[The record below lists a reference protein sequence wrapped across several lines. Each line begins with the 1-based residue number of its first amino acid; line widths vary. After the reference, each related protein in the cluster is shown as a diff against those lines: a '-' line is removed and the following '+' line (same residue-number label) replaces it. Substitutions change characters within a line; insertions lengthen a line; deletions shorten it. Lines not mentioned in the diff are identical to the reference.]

1 MRILMLTNT
10 FTPHV
15 GGVARSV
22 ETLSHE
28 LRKMGHR
35 VLVVAPEFEGRPED
49 EEDVVRVPAIQK
61 FNGSDFSLRLALPG
75 YLTDSLDE
83 FRPEIAHSH
92 HPFLMGDSAL
102 RIAAV
107 RDLPLLFTHH
117 TMYEQYTHYVPGDS
131 PALQRFVVQ
140 LSVGYANLT
149 NQVIAPS
156 ESVASILAERGVET
170 PISVIPTGV
179 DLSRFVSG
187 DRAGF
192 RAGLGIPPRALV
204 VGHVGRL
211 APEKNLRFLSRAVAR
226 FLSEKRQFDANEHAV
241 FLVVGSGPSAQEVE
255 GIFRQHGLSGR
266 LHLAGP
272 LEGRRL
278 ADAYHA
284 MDIFA
289 FASRS
294 ETQGMVL
301 TEAMAAGVPVVALD
315 APGAREVVHDRVDG
329 RLLPRED
336 SGAFTAALRWVASR
350 PPEERRK
357 LQAACRRT
365 ARSFSLEACAE
376 RVLYL
381 YERTRSTER
390 LPRAVGDNLWS
401 SAVRLIE
408 AEWELWVNFA
418 RAARGARKKPEV
430 GGRKSEAERRRRPA
444 GSSIPMRRRR

>member
-22 ETLSHE
+22 ETLSGE

-49 EEDVVRVPAIQK
+49 EDEVVRVPAIQK

-107 RDLPLLFTHH
+107 RDLPLVFTHH

-156 ESVASILAERGVET
+156 ESVASILAGRGVET
-170 PISVIPTGV
+170 PIAVIPTGV
-179 DLSRFVSG
+179 DLARFGSG
-187 DRAGF
+187 DGPGF

-211 APEKNLRFLSRAVAR
+211 APEKNLRFLSGAVAR
-226 FLSEKRQFDANEHAV
+226 LLAEKDHAV
-241 FLVVGSGPSAQEVE
+241 FLVVGSGPSAEEIEKV
-255 GIFRQHGLSGR
+255 FRQRGLAGR

-272 LEGRRL
+272 LEGPRL

-284 MDIFA
+284 MDVFA

-336 SGAFTAALRWVASR
+336 SAAFTAALRWVVSR
-350 PPEERRK
+350 SPEERRK
-357 LQAACRRT
+357 LQAACRRK

-376 RVLYL
+376 RVLNL
-381 YERTRSTER
+381 YE
-390 LPRAVGDNLWS
+390 
-401 SAVRLIE
+401 E
-408 AEWELWVNFA
+408 A
-418 RAARGARKKPEV
+418 RRGE
-430 GGRKSEAERRRRPA
+430 
-444 GSSIPMRRRR
+444 